1 MDQKTQK
8 SFREKLVQKKKEILE
23 THAKTRR
30 HGQEADP
37 DGAQDVADMA
47 ASSSTKEFL
56 FSLSSAEGSLLQL
69 VDEALARLRDKRFG
83 VCISCQDEMNPR
95 RLEAV
100 PWARHCLRCQEMQEQ
115 GLL

>member
-8 SFREKLVQKKKEILE
+8 SFREKLVRKKKEILE

-47 ASSSTKEFL
+47 ASSSAKEFL
-56 FSLSSAEGSLLQL
+56 FSLSSAEGSLLRL
-69 VDEALARLRDKRFG
+69 VDEALARLRKKRFG
-83 VCISCQDEMNPR
+83 VCVSCSDEMNPK
-95 RLEAV
+95 RLGAV
-100 PWARHCLRCQEMQEQ
+100 PWAKHCLRCQEMQEQ

>member
-1 MDQKTQK
+1 MDHKTQK
-8 SFREKLVQKKKEILE
+8 AFRETLVRKKKEILE
-23 THAKTRR
+23 AHAKTRR
-30 HGQEADP
+30 HGQETDP

-47 ASSSTKEFL
+47 ASSSAKEFL

-69 VDEALARLRDKRFG
+69 VDDALGRLRERRFG
-83 VCISCQDEMNPR
+83 VCVSCADEMNLK
-95 RLEAV
+95 RLQAV

>member
-8 SFREKLVQKKKEILE
+8 SFREKLVRKKNEILE

-47 ASSSTKEFL
+47 ASSSAKEFL
-56 FSLSSAEGSLLQL
+56 FSLSSAEGRLLRL
-69 VDEALARLRDKRFG
+69 VDEALARLRKKRFG
-83 VCISCQDEMNPR
+83 VCVSCSDEMNPK
-95 RLEAV
+95 RLGAV
-100 PWARHCLRCQEMQEQ
+100 PWAKHCLRCQEMQEQ